1 MGSGMTLVLD
11 TIYSVNKS
19 KLVNQR
25 HSLQLFVV
33 EFDTCLVWELLLLP
47 SNAQIAPNLSSLKGN
62 IRKAWLQLF
71 ECFPFPSWLSL
82 TQFSKQES
90 LWFTFIYGT
99 LWTTT
104 KLKWEKPHL
113 KTLWS
118 ATHSYCRRE
127 KWITPPP
134 WPQPPRLSSTSP
146 TWWPRLFMTCFT
158 LGRWEMV
165 RGWPEIL
172 WRSAVATSSN
182 IV

>member
-1 MGSGMTLVLD
+1 MP
-11 TIYSVNKS
+11 
-19 KLVNQR
+19 KL
-25 HSLQLFVV
+25 LQTV
-33 EFDTCLVWELLLLP
+33 
-47 SNAQIAPNLSSLKGN
+47 SLKGN

-82 TQFSKQES
+82 PQFSKQES

-134 WPQPPRLSSTSP
+134 PPPLP
-146 TWWPRLFMTCFT
+146 HPRDDRVYLWHASHSGD
-158 LGRWEMV
+158 GRWFEGDRRFCGEV
-165 RGWPEIL
+165 RWQLHPISFNVL
-172 WRSAVATSSN
+172 RCTHRDVNLATLYNLYKSQCF
-182 IV
+182 